1 MVLPVITSLQQLHK
15 EARDMALAL
24 HGLMMSL
31 VSTNVS
37 NQEIIDNFLKEEK
50 KKCKENTERFV
61 KLSEDVSQIWQELE
75 DAIASGQSRDEIRHI
90 VYCNWTIM
98 NHIVSGIAHMNIIR
112 E

>member
-1 MVLPVITSLQQLHK
+1 MHVVMISAWSHLRSSIWVGYQSPPIP
-15 EARDMALAL
+15 R
-24 HGLMMSL
+24 
-31 VSTNVS
+31 
-37 NQEIIDNFLKEEK
+37 FP
-50 KKCKENTERFV
+50 ENTERFV